1 MSVQDLRASIERAE
15 RVFAAKPE
23 AAVKQN
29 PYATARIVDGVRC
42 EINGPDGECVASDM
56 PQAMGG
62 AGNAPVPGWYLRA
75 AMAACNATAIKMRA
89 ARMGIELQRLEVSV
103 HSRSD
108 TRGLLGMDD
117 ISAAL
122 SDLRMTVTI
131 ASREASPEQLR
142 ELARWGD
149 DHSPVGS
156 TLRAGPDYEV
166 VVEIDASSEQPN
178 RLA

>member
-1 MSVQDLRASIERAE
+1 MTIRDLKASIERAE

-42 EINGPDGECVASDM
+42 DVTGPEGERVASDM
-56 PQAMGG
+56 PEALGG
-62 AGNAPVPGWYLRA
+62 AGSAPVPGWYLRV
-75 AMAACNATAIKMRA
+75 AMAACNATAFKMRA
-89 ARMGIELQRLEVSV
+89 ARMGIELERLEVSV

-108 TRGLLGMDD
+108 ARGLLGMDD
-117 ISAAL
+117 VSAAL

-131 ASREASPEQLR
+131 AAREASPEQLR

-156 TLRAGPDYEV
+156 TLRAGPAYEV
-166 VVEIDASSEQPN
+166 VVEIAPPSGQPN